1 MAGQKQDYKARVA
14 AKKTGEIIAVA
25 DSTDRT
31 VVLLLGAFG
40 YSLGRDKD
48 YKKLSRAPAL
58 ASLETDFTPSCP

>member
-1 MAGQKQDYKARVA
+1 MAGQKQDYKA
-14 AKKTGEIIAVA
+14 KKTREIIVFA
-25 DSTDRT
+25 DSTDSTNST

-58 ASLETDFTPSCP
+58 ASLETNFTPSCP